1 MSAREPLFDVVRAI
15 QDAEREALDSLGA
28 RTVVEARERRRAAAK
43 DRQDK
48 RWHYVQRRANA
59 GLTGP
64 LTPVTRAEL
73 GESVTVDDSAVAH
86 DPDPIEEQGYLRKLL
101 KW

>member
-64 LTPVTRAEL
+64 LTPVTQAEASKAMVL
-73 GESVTVDDSAVAH
+73 SNHSLP